1 MVSGQTQKSGTHL
14 ETCCPQEQPI
24 MNLPNKLTLIRLLLT
39 AIFVA
44 VISMPALPGRY
55 TIASVLFI
63 TASLTDFLDGYLARK
78 MNLVTDFGK
87 LMDPLVDKIL
97 ISAVFIMLTANEVI
111 PAWVTIVII
120 SREFLVTGLRLLASS
135 QGAVLM
141 ADSLGKWKTVVQI
154 AAATYFLIKLG
165 GSGEERFLTWMAKLI
180 PDQIGAGLLWICV
193 FLTIVSGLSYMKS
206 NRHLIQ
212 SV

>member
-1 MVSGQTQKSGTHL
+1 
-14 ETCCPQEQPI
+14 

-44 VISMPALPGRY
+44 VISVPDLTGKY
-55 TIASVLFI
+55 TIGSLLFI

-78 MNLVTDFGK
+78 MDLVTDFGK

-97 ISAVFIMLTANEVI
+97 ISAVFIMLTGNGLI

-141 ADSLGKWKTVVQI
+141 ADSLGKWKTVAQI
-154 AAATYFLIKLG
+154 VAATYYLVHLG
-165 GSGEERFLTWMAKLI
+165 GRNKEVPLAFLDDLI
-180 PDQIGAGLLWICV
+180 PHVMGQCLLWFCV
-193 FLTIVSGLSYMKS
+193 LLTIVSGLSYMRS

-212 SV
+212 SI